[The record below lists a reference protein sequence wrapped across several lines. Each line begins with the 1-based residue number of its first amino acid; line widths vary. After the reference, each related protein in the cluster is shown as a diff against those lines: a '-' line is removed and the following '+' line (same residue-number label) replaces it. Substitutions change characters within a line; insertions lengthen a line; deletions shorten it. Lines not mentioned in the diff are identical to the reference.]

1 MSKNPPKGMLFFHF
15 LLKDLYYINSPG
27 YKYRLRAFIL
37 SLGMIRIRINS
48 ESRKLINKRYKASIK
63 AQISRDPADW
73 SVYERLRNVTKE
85 LRMAEANYW
94 SASKLNDSRSG
105 SKEFWNVVKLLTGK
119 SAKSKPVGPIM
130 CEQKELVVEDSTTA
144 APLTFSFQQL
154 GKNLPNL
161 SHRGRLTLILL
172 FIELPLQWVI

>member
-1 MSKNPPKGMLFFHF
+1 MFKK
-15 LLKDLYYINSPG
+15 
-27 YKYRLRAFIL
+27 
-37 SLGMIRIRINS
+37 
-48 ESRKLINKRYKASIK
+48 E
-63 AQISRDPADW
+63 
-73 SVYERLRNVTKE
+73 NVTKE
-85 LRMAEANYW
+85 LRMAEASYW

-105 SKEFWNVVKLLTGK
+105 SKEFWNVVKLLKGDHE
-119 SAKSKPVGPIM
+119 SAKSKPIGPIM
-130 CEQKELVVEDSTTA
+130 YEQKELVVQDSTTA

>member
-1 MSKNPPKGMLFFHF
+1 M
-15 LLKDLYYINSPG
+15 
-27 YKYRLRAFIL
+27 
-37 SLGMIRIRINS
+37 NS
-48 ESRKLINKRYKASIK
+48 EIRKLMNERYKASIK

-105 SKEFWNVVKLLTGK
+105 SKEFWNVVKQLTGK

-130 CEQKELVVEDSTTA
+130 HEQKELVVEDSTTA

-154 GKNLPNL
+154 RKNLPNL
-161 SHRGRLTLILL
+161 HTEEG
-172 FIELPLQWVI
+172 